1 MIDHQVIDILKTFS
15 SEETKLF
22 RRYIASPY
30 FNRSA
35 LLSDLFELMIKF
47 SPDFNSKKLTK
58 EYISEVIF
66 KTKVYKDSTVRNA
79 LADLQ
84 IICESFLMQENFRKS
99 TALSFDYLLKE
110 LREKKLGGV
119 FAKNSTV
126 LDKKFEEVKEVDSD
140 YYLSRYRLELNKF
153 NYSELFEKVKEN
165 NDTIIQIE
173 RIKYSGAYITIHYII
188 EIVSVFLASAN
199 YAFAYNKP
207 LAKEFLSSL
216 INTLNIK
223 GLEELFKNSEHYFI
237 VQIYIALLK
246 TFENIDNEESYLNYK
261 SLVRSNVSKL
271 GKDEIW
277 FHYSNFLNYCYFMKM
292 DKEKNDKYNEEL
304 FNIYDEI
311 LSNDYYKNNK
321 IDYLRNEFYRSILIL
336 GLQQKKIKWV
346 ENFILTC
353 SSKLHKSEKDNMMN
367 LAYAYLHY
375 ENGEYLLSWKYFNK
389 IKIDYYIYKYD
400 IKNYALKIYYELGYF
415 DEALMLTENY
425 KKFLQRNEL
434 MSEEEKS
441 AIKNFVSYFS
451 KLVLFKAGQLP
462 QKHFSTYRKRL
473 EKTND
478 TMSKTWLTQKYEEQA
493 AIIKQGRIAKSA

>member
-1 MIDHQVIDILKTFS
+1 
-15 SEETKLF
+15 
-22 RRYIASPY
+22 
-30 FNRSA
+30 
-35 LLSDLFELMIKF
+35 
-47 SPDFNSKKLTK
+47 
-58 EYISEVIF
+58 
-66 KTKVYKDSTVRNA
+66 
-79 LADLQ
+79 
-84 IICESFLMQENFRKS
+84 
-99 TALSFDYLLKE
+99 
-110 LREKKLGGV
+110 
-119 FAKNSTV
+119 
-126 LDKKFEEVKEVDSD
+126 
-140 YYLSRYRLELNKF
+140 
-153 NYSELFEKVKEN
+153 
-165 NDTIIQIE
+165 
-173 RIKYSGAYITIHYII
+173 
-188 EIVSVFLASAN
+188 
-199 YAFAYNKP
+199 
-207 LAKEFLSSL
+207 
-216 INTLNIK
+216 
-223 GLEELFKNSEHYFI
+223 
-237 VQIYIALLK
+237 
-246 TFENIDNEESYLNYK
+246 
-261 SLVRSNVSKL
+261 
-271 GKDEIW
+271 
-277 FHYSNFLNYCYFMKM
+277 MKM